1 MQLGFIGLG
10 TMGRPMALN
19 LMRGGN
25 AMAVWSRRAESAA
38 PLVAEG
44 ATGVETPAAL
54 GALSDVVFTMVTS
67 TEDVRGVVLGE
78 DGLRAGLRS
87 GSLVIDM
94 STVDPGVTREIASSL
109 ADIGVD
115 MLDAPVSGGPKGAQ
129 DATLAIMVGGPA
141 AALERARPL
150 FACLGPTVMHL
161 GDHGAGQTTKLCH
174 QLALLVN
181 AQGAAEAL
189 NLARQCGLDVEQ
201 VRQVMMAGM
210 ASSRVL
216 AAFGG
221 KMAARDFEAGIE
233 SRLYH
238 KDMHLALGLAP
249 AQGAAA
255 PAAAVTMHLIN
266 GLAGRDWGRR
276 ELASLGELSEERG
289 RSPGDTSNDG

>member
-19 LMRGGN
+19 LMRGGH

-94 STVDPGVTREIASSL
+94 STIDPGVTREIASSL

-141 AALERARPL
+141 GGGGCRFGNPL
-150 FACLGPTVMHL
+150 GRIYTAQKSVA
-161 GDHGAGQTTKLCH
+161 DHRRRGA
-174 QLALLVN
+174 
-181 AQGAAEAL
+181 
-189 NLARQCGLDVEQ
+189 
-201 VRQVMMAGM
+201 
-210 ASSRVL
+210 
-216 AAFGG
+216 
-221 KMAARDFEAGIE
+221 
-233 SRLYH
+233 
-238 KDMHLALGLAP
+238 
-249 AQGAAA
+249 
-255 PAAAVTMHLIN
+255 
-266 GLAGRDWGRR
+266 
-276 ELASLGELSEERG
+276 
-289 RSPGDTSNDG
+289 

>member
-19 LMRGGN
+19 LMRGGH

-94 STVDPGVTREIASSL
+94 STIDPGVTREIASSL

-141 AALERARPL
+141 GALERARPL
-150 FACLGPTVMHL
+150 FASLGPTVMHL

-189 NLARQCGLDVEQ
+189 NLASQCGLDVEQ

-216 AAFGG
+216 DAFGA

-238 KDMHLALGLAP
+238 KDMHLALGLAH

-255 PAAAVTMHLIN
+255 PAAAVTMQLIN

-276 ELASLGELSEERG
+276 DLAALVGLIAELGQ
-289 RSPGDTSNDG
+289 SPGDTSNDG